1 MDNATS
7 GKRKQR
13 TESSP
18 TLGTTQKKLRDN
30 GAGGQAAGAT
40 SNACSGAEAVQ
51 VVAADEGGV
60 DEAAVEAEHLR
71 LEARCERPVR
81 ITVAEAVATA
91 PAPAGVALRRRR
103 AGVIPVHPALP
114 FGAGGV
120 KRRNRQWRGE
130 GRTAVA
136 KATSTPGRGVP
147 GRRYM

>member
-18 TLGTTQKKLRDN
+18 TLGTTRKKLRDN

-40 SNACSGAEAVQ
+40 SNACSGAEAVR
-51 VVAADEGGV
+51 VVAADEEGV

-91 PAPAGVALRRRR
+91 PAPTGVALGGRR
-103 AGVIPVHPALP
+103 AGVV
-114 FGAGGV
+114 
-120 KRRNRQWRGE
+120 
-130 GRTAVA
+130 
-136 KATSTPGRGVP
+136 S
-147 GRRYM
+147 